1 LDILFETQGGIV
13 FRKKITIMPSIIII
27 VLLTACSSE
36 DKAPRTQDDLLRLVS
51 YMTGSFSSQEQ
62 AASDSNFYDI
72 RLEMVR
78 IWEERTDGVWLY
90 VEQAAARMLDK
101 PYRQR
106 IYRLTQVDDSTFRS
120 DVFTMR
126 NPLRY
131 AGQWKK
137 AKPMTTVMPDS
148 LGERQGCSIILK
160 KEGDSAFVGGTAG
173 KECASMLAGAK
184 YATSEVRITA
194 TELYSWDR
202 GYDAEDKQVW
212 GSTAGAYIFKKIIK

>member
-1 LDILFETQGGIV
+1 MIENKLTSVL
-13 FRKKITIMPSIIII
+13 SALII
-27 VLLTACSSE
+27 VLMISCSSE
-36 DKAPRTQDDLLRLVS
+36 DKKPQTQDDLLRLAS
-51 YMTGSFSSQEQ
+51 YMTGSFGTQDQ
-62 AASDSNFYDI
+62 AAVDSNFYDI

-78 IWEERTDGVWLY
+78 IWENRTDGIWLY

-126 NPLRY
+126 NPLRF
-131 AGQWKK
+131 AGEWKK

-148 LGERQGCSIILK
+148 LGERQGCSIILR
-160 KEGDSAFVGGTAG
+160 KEGDSAFVGGTVG
-173 KECASMLAGAK
+173 KECASMLAEAR

-202 GYDAEDKQVW
+202 GFDAEDKQVW
-212 GSTAGAYIFKKIIK
+212 GSTAGAYIFKKTIK